1 MHGLPQ
7 SSKYFHHCWS
17 PGSISQWGGC
27 QGLWQQRRLG
37 GGVCLC
43 GSFVSGIYKPGSSP
57 SQQTSEVFLLA
68 LRFRQGL
75 LPSVHKNTSRRG
87 STQRSGEARTA
98 GGELWLPDYRYP
110 GDLGCH
116 RVPWTVRRSN
126 QSILK
131 EINQEYSSEEL
142 MLTLKLQSFGHLM
155 WSQFI
160 GEDPDAGKD

>member
-7 SSKYFHHCWS
+7 SSKYFHHCWR

-27 QGLWQQRRLG
+27 QGPWQQRRLG

-57 SQQTSEVFLLA
+57 SQQISEVFLLA

-75 LPSVHKNTSRRG
+75 LPSVHKNTSRIG

-98 GGELWLPDYRYP
+98 GGEIWLPDYRYP
-110 GDLGCH
+110 GDLG
-116 RVPWTVRRSN
+116 SAIESLGQQGDQN
-126 QSILK
+126 SQSQRKSTWNIH
-131 EINQEYSSEEL
+131 Q
-142 MLTLKLQSFGHLM
+142 
-155 WSQFI
+155 
-160 GEDPDAGKD
+160 KDRC